1 MGVTNSDLSHH
12 SPMASKVSAP
22 SAPSISLAE
31 KAYRQLKE
39 RILTLQLR
47 PGMFLNEL
55 ALSEMLGIGRMPV
68 HQAVHR
74 LKAEGLVEVIP
85 RKGLVIRPDSLKD
98 MLSLLEARLAME
110 PNITALAAERASKE
124 QIAALKNL
132 VMESKRIV
140 SQTERMSF
148 MTLDRAFHSLIGE
161 AAGNKIL
168 ADAQRP
174 LHERSE
180 LIWHLRVM
188 REDGLV
194 VNQNEHMNIFSA
206 IAERDAKAARKAME
220 EHLHSLHNRILNGSL
235 NL

>member
-1 MGVTNSDLSHH
+1 
-12 SPMASKVSAP
+12 MASKNTSP
-22 SAPSISLAE
+22 TPSISLAE
-31 KAYRQLKE
+31 KAYLQLKE

-68 HQAVHR
+68 HQAVQR
-74 LKAEGLVEVIP
+74 LKVEGLVEVIP

-110 PNITALAAERASKE
+110 PNITALAAERASKQ
-124 QIAALKNL
+124 QIAALKKI
-132 VMESKRIV
+132 VMDSKRIV
-140 SQTERMSF
+140 NRIERMSL
-148 MTLDRAFHSLIGE
+148 MSLDRAFHALIGD

-188 REDGLV
+188 REDGLA
-194 VNQNEHMNIFSA
+194 VNQREHMNIFTA
-206 IAERDAKAARKAME
+206 IAERDAHAARKAME
-220 EHLHSLHNRILNGSL
+220 IHIHSLHNRILDGSMDF
-235 NL
+235 

>member
-1 MGVTNSDLSHH
+1 
-12 SPMASKVSAP
+12 MASRNP
-22 SAPSISLAE
+22 STSPSISLAE
-31 KAYRQLKE
+31 KAYLQLKD

-55 ALSEMLGIGRMPV
+55 TLSEMLGIGRMPV
-68 HQAVHR
+68 HQAVQR
-74 LKAEGLVEVIP
+74 LRVEGLVEVIP

-110 PNITALAAERASKE
+110 PNISALAAERASRP
-124 QIAALKNL
+124 QIVALKKI
-132 VMESKRIV
+132 VMDSKRIV
-140 SQTERMSF
+140 NQTERMSF
-148 MTLDRAFHSLIGE
+148 MSLDRAFHALIGD

-180 LIWHLRVM
+180 LIWQLRVM

-194 VNQNEHMNIFSA
+194 VNQREHMNIFTA
-206 IAERDAKAARKAME
+206 IAERDAHAARKAME
-220 EHLHSLHNRILNGSL
+220 DHLHSLHNRILEGSMDL
-235 NL
+235 

>member
-1 MGVTNSDLSHH
+1 
-12 SPMASKVSAP
+12 MASKNQSPPTP
-22 SAPSISLAE
+22 SVSLAE
-31 KAYRQLKE
+31 TAYLQLKE

-68 HQAVHR
+68 HQAVQR
-74 LKAEGLVEVIP
+74 LKVEGLVEVIP

-98 MLSLLEARLAME
+98 MLSLLEARLALE

-124 QIAALKNL
+124 QIVALKKI
-132 VMESKRIV
+132 VMDSKRIV
-140 SQTERMSF
+140 KQTERMSF
-148 MTLDRAFHSLIGE
+148 MSLDRAFHALIGD

-194 VNQNEHMNIFSA
+194 VNQREHMNIFTA
-206 IAERDAKAARKAME
+206 IAERDANAARKAME
-220 EHLHSLHNRILNGSL
+220 DHLHSLHNRILDGSMDL
-235 NL
+235 

>member
-1 MGVTNSDLSHH
+1 
-12 SPMASKVSAP
+12 MASKNP
-22 SAPSISLAE
+22 STTPSISLAE
-31 KAYRQLKE
+31 KAYLQLKE

-55 ALSEMLGIGRMPV
+55 TLSEMLGIGRMPV
-68 HQAVHR
+68 HQAVQR
-74 LKAEGLVEVIP
+74 LKGEGLVEVIP

-124 QIAALKNL
+124 QISALKKI
-132 VMESKRIV
+132 VMDSKRIV
-140 SQTERMSF
+140 NRIERMSL
-148 MTLDRAFHSLIGE
+148 MSLDRAFHALIGD

-188 REDGLV
+188 REDGLA
-194 VNQNEHMNIFSA
+194 VNQREHMNIFTA
-206 IAERDAKAARKAME
+206 IVERDAHAARKAME
-220 EHLHSLHNRILNGSL
+220 IHIHSLHNRILDGSMDF
-235 NL
+235 

>member
-1 MGVTNSDLSHH
+1 
-12 SPMASKVSAP
+12 MASKNP
-22 SAPSISLAE
+22 STTPSISLAE
-31 KAYRQLKE
+31 KAYLQLKE
-39 RILTLQLR
+39 LILTLQLR

-55 ALSEMLGIGRMPV
+55 TLSEMLGIGRMPV
-68 HQAVHR
+68 HQAVQR
-74 LKAEGLVEVIP
+74 LKGEGLVEVIP

-124 QIAALKNL
+124 QISALKKI
-132 VMESKRIV
+132 VMDSKRIV
-140 SQTERMSF
+140 NRIERMSL
-148 MTLDRAFHSLIGE
+148 MSLDRAFHALIGD

-188 REDGLV
+188 REDGLA
-194 VNQNEHMNIFSA
+194 VNQREHMNIFTA
-206 IAERDAKAARKAME
+206 IAERDAHAARKAME
-220 EHLHSLHNRILNGSL
+220 LHIHSLHNRILDGSMDF
-235 NL
+235 

>member
-1 MGVTNSDLSHH
+1 
-12 SPMASKVSAP
+12 MASRNP
-22 SAPSISLAE
+22 STSPSISLAE
-31 KAYRQLKE
+31 KAYLQLKD

-55 ALSEMLGIGRMPV
+55 TLSEMLGIGRMPV
-68 HQAVHR
+68 HQAVQR
-74 LKAEGLVEVIP
+74 LRVEGLVEVIP

-110 PNITALAAERASKE
+110 PNISALAAERASKP
-124 QIAALKNL
+124 QIVALKKI
-132 VMESKRIV
+132 VMDSKRIV
-140 SQTERMSF
+140 NQTERMSF
-148 MTLDRAFHSLIGE
+148 MSLDRAFHALIGD

-180 LIWHLRVM
+180 LIWQLRVM

-194 VNQNEHMNIFSA
+194 VNQREHMNIFTA
-206 IAERDAKAARKAME
+206 IAERDAHAARKAME
-220 EHLHSLHNRILNGSL
+220 DHLHSLHNRILEGSMDL
-235 NL
+235 

>member
-1 MGVTNSDLSHH
+1 
-12 SPMASKVSAP
+12 MASKNSSP
-22 SAPSISLAE
+22 TPSISLAE
-31 KAYRQLKE
+31 KAYLQLKE
-39 RILTLQLR
+39 SILTLQLR

-55 ALSEMLGIGRMPV
+55 TLSEMLGIGRMPV
-68 HQAVHR
+68 HQAVQR
-74 LKAEGLVEVIP
+74 LKGEGLVEVIP

-98 MLSLLEARLAME
+98 MLSLLEARLAIE

-124 QIAALKNL
+124 QIAALKKI
-132 VMESKRIV
+132 VMDSKRIV
-140 SQTERMSF
+140 NQSERMSF
-148 MTLDRAFHSLIGE
+148 MSLDRAFHALIGD

-194 VNQNEHMNIFSA
+194 VNQREHMNIFTA
-206 IAERDAKAARKAME
+206 IAERDAHAARKAME
-220 EHLHSLHNRILNGSL
+220 DHIHSLHNRILDGSMDL
-235 NL
+235 

>member
-1 MGVTNSDLSHH
+1 MATTTSTIKAPQLS
-12 SPMASKVSAP
+12 
-22 SAPSISLAE
+22 LTE
-31 KAYRQLKE
+31 TAYRQLKD

-47 PGMFLNEL
+47 PGMFLNEQ

-74 LKAEGLVEVIP
+74 LKSEGLVEVIP

-98 MLSLLEARLAME
+98 MLSLIEARLAME
-110 PNITALAAERASKE
+110 PNIAALAAERATKE
-124 QIAALKNL
+124 QIAALKKL
-132 VMESKRIV
+132 VTESKQIV
-140 SQTERMSF
+140 NQAERMSF
-148 MTLDRAFHSLIGE
+148 MSLDRAFHALIGE

-188 REDGLV
+188 HEDGLV
-194 VNQNEHMNIFSA
+194 VNQREHMNIFSA
-206 IAERDAKAARKAME
+206 IAERDAQASRKAME
-220 EHLHSLHNRILNGSL
+220 DHLRSLHKRILDGSMEF
-235 NL
+235 

>member
-1 MGVTNSDLSHH
+1 MATKSAPPH
-12 SPMASKVSAP
+12 SPPAL
-22 SAPSISLAE
+22 SLSE
-31 KAYRQLKE
+31 RAYQELKH

-47 PGMFLNEL
+47 PGAFLNEL
-55 ALSEMLGIGRMPV
+55 ALSELLGIGRMPV

-74 LKAEGLVEVIP
+74 LQSEGLVEVIP

-110 PNITALAAERASKE
+110 PNITALAAERATKE
-124 QIAALKNL
+124 QVAALKKL
-132 VMESKRIV
+132 VMESKKIV
-140 SQTERMSF
+140 SQSERLSF
-148 MTLDRAFHSLIGE
+148 MKLDRAFHGLIAD

-188 REDGLV
+188 KEDGLV
-194 VNQNEHMNIFSA
+194 INQHEHMNIFSA
-206 IAERDAKAARKAME
+206 IAEHDGNAARKAME
-220 EHLHSLHNRILNGSL
+220 EHLHSLHNRILAGTMDT
-235 NL
+235 

>member
-1 MGVTNSDLSHH
+1 MATKSTQPQGTPALSL
-12 SPMASKVSAP
+12 S
-22 SAPSISLAE
+22 E
-31 KAYRQLKE
+31 RAYQELKH

-47 PGMFLNEL
+47 PGAFLNEL
-55 ALSEMLGIGRMPV
+55 ALSELLGIGRMPV

-74 LKAEGLVEVIP
+74 LQSEGLVEVIP

-110 PNITALAAERASKE
+110 PNITALAAERATKE
-124 QIAALKNL
+124 QVAALKKL
-132 VMESKRIV
+132 VMESKKIV
-140 SQTERMSF
+140 SQSERLSF
-148 MTLDRAFHSLIGE
+148 MKLDRAFHGLIAD

-188 REDGLV
+188 KEDGLV
-194 VNQNEHMNIFSA
+194 VNQHEHMNIFSA
-206 IAERDAKAARKAME
+206 IAEHDANAARKAME
-220 EHLHSLHNRILNGSL
+220 EHLHSLHNRILAGSMDI
-235 NL
+235 

>member
-1 MGVTNSDLSHH
+1 
-12 SPMASKVSAP
+12 MASKNQSPPTP
-22 SAPSISLAE
+22 SVSLAE
-31 KAYRQLKE
+31 TAYLQLKE

-68 HQAVHR
+68 HQAVQR
-74 LKAEGLVEVIP
+74 LKVDGLVEVIP

-124 QIAALKNL
+124 QIVALKKI
-132 VMESKRIV
+132 VMDSKRIV
-140 SQTERMSF
+140 KQTERMSF
-148 MTLDRAFHSLIGE
+148 MSLDRAFHALIGD

-194 VNQNEHMNIFSA
+194 VNQREHMNIFTA
-206 IAERDAKAARKAME
+206 IAERDANAARKAME
-220 EHLHSLHNRILNGSL
+220 DHLHSLHNRILDGSMDL
-235 NL
+235 

>member
-1 MGVTNSDLSHH
+1 
-12 SPMASKVSAP
+12 MARKNP
-22 SAPSISLAE
+22 PPTPSISLAE
-31 KAYRQLKE
+31 KAYLQLKE

-55 ALSEMLGIGRMPV
+55 TLSEMLGIGRMPV
-68 HQAVHR
+68 HQAVQR
-74 LKAEGLVEVIP
+74 LKGEGLVEVIP

-124 QIAALKNL
+124 QISALKKI
-132 VMESKRIV
+132 VMDSKRIV
-140 SQTERMSF
+140 NRIERMSL
-148 MTLDRAFHSLIGE
+148 MSLDRAFHALIGD

-188 REDGLV
+188 REDGLA
-194 VNQNEHMNIFSA
+194 VNQREHMNIFTA
-206 IAERDAKAARKAME
+206 IAERDAHAARKAME
-220 EHLHSLHNRILNGSL
+220 IHIHSLHNRILDGSMDF
-235 NL
+235 

>member
-1 MGVTNSDLSHH
+1 
-12 SPMASKVSAP
+12 MASKKTFP
-22 SAPSISLAE
+22 PPSISLAE
-31 KAYRQLKE
+31 KAYLQLKE

-68 HQAVHR
+68 HQAVQR
-74 LKAEGLVEVIP
+74 LKVEGLVEVIP

-110 PNITALAAERASKE
+110 PNITALAAERASKQ
-124 QIAALKNL
+124 QIAALKKI
-132 VMESKRIV
+132 VMDSKRIV
-140 SQTERMSF
+140 NQTERMSF
-148 MTLDRAFHSLIGE
+148 MSLDRAFHALIGD

-180 LIWHLRVM
+180 LIWQLRVM

-194 VNQNEHMNIFSA
+194 VNQREHMNIFMA
-206 IAERDAKAARKAME
+206 IAERDAHAARKAME
-220 EHLHSLHNRILNGSL
+220 DHLHSLHNRILEGSMDL
-235 NL
+235 